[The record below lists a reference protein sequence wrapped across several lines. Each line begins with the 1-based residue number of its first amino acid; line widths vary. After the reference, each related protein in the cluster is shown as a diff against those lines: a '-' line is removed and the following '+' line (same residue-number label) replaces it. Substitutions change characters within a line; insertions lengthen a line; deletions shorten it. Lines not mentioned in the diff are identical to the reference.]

1 MFSEKALEYIASNR
15 ALQTWHRL
23 KDSEIDVLKDFAEWL
38 DERAAQQSFAADETI
53 RLRDL
58 LWVGCLCGACGHSY
72 KYNRADDPKGEK
84 GHEEHLLA
92 YPDCPSSR
100 R

>member
-1 MFSEKALEYIASNR
+1 MAKNMLVEKIKENYAAGQNLFRRQSVGILLERITH
-15 ALQTWHRL
+15 L
-23 KDSEIDVLKDFAEWL
+23 EE
-38 DERAAQQSFAADETI
+38 AAQQSFPADETT

-58 LWVGCLCGACGHSY
+58 LWVSCLCGACGHSY